1 MWLNLA
7 AGYDKAPGQRDRA
20 PEAYRKAM
28 ELAEQERALDPN
40 DGRLVIDMAD
50 CAGML
55 GDKPRALALTAEALK
70 LAPEQS
76 EVQYMAADIYETL
89 GDRTSALQCLE
100 RALRAGYQRTLLEDV
115 AELREAQDRSALQ
128 GAHRITAGRA
138 GEGEMIRTGR
148 GMEDGTGIPESEAEK
163 E

>member
-1 MWLNLA
+1 MNYEKATALSPRDYRMWRNLA

-100 RALRAGYQRTLLEDV
+100 RALRAGYQRTLLETSPSF
-115 AELREAQDRSALQ
+115 REPEGRPALQ
-128 GAHRITAGRA
+128 DSSSHHCRQSR
-138 GEGEMIRTGR
+138 RR
-148 GMEDGTGIPESEAEK
+148 RR
-163 E
+163 